1 MTPKRFRLISEFVE
15 NSFKGTKD
23 LHVVLDKEKL
33 ILSAK
38 AASIWTSFLYIIFLV
53 IGPPL
58 ILFLLEETLGVRIL
72 AGLVSLIFSYR
83 VIQFFNFEREITLD
97 FKSKRIVSENKS
109 VLKFLFKSRSVTF
122 DEVKDFS
129 VKTIFYQ
136 KWMPTT
142 KGVYVNA
149 QRGEDI
155 PIASLSSSYL
165 IGRLQHLIR
174 LVAQE

>member
-1 MTPKRFRLISEFVE
+1 
-15 NSFKGTKD
+15 
-23 LHVVLDKEKL
+23 
-33 ILSAK
+33 
-38 AASIWTSFLYIIFLV
+38 
-53 IGPPL
+53 
-58 ILFLLEETLGVRIL
+58 
-72 AGLVSLIFSYR
+72 
-83 VIQFFNFEREITLD
+83 
-97 FKSKRIVSENKS
+97 VSENKS